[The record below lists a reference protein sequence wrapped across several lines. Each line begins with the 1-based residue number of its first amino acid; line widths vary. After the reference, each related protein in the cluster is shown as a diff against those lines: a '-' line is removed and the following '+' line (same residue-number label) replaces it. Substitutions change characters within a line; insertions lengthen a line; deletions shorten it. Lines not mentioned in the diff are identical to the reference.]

1 MDVRTKA
8 LMDFLD
14 GAHSVFHA
22 IAGLEKVL
30 AGNGYVCL
38 QEQDAWELVPG
49 GKYYV
54 TRGGSAVI
62 AFQVPTGE
70 WNGFLMSASHADRP
84 TFKVKENGE
93 QVGAYTRLLV
103 ERYGGM
109 LMAPWLDRPLSIA
122 GRVLVET
129 EAGIESKLVDIDRD
143 LLMIPN
149 VAIHMNRKAN
159 DGYAYN
165 PAVDL
170 LPLLGGKDAKGKLN
184 ALLEQEAGGKILG
197 HDLYL
202 YVREKARV
210 WGVEEEYLS
219 AQAIDDLECA
229 WCCAQGFLKAK
240 PNRSMPV
247 LCVFDSEEVGS
258 SSLQGAASNLL
269 ESVLRRICDS
279 LQLSYDQSPEYELDI
294 FEFDLRLTADG
305 ELILL
310 HDSTLDRTSNA
321 VEHFGHEDV
330 YPGDYTLAQLKELNM
345 GDKFT
350 ADSGESP
357 YQGLRGKDIPDEVRV
372 TTIQETLDYL
382 EASGDYRYI
391 IEIKNSGEDGFAAV
405 DKLYAILNS
414 YGALERT
421 VVGTFNNEVTAY
433 MDKTYPDLPRSAGF
447 NEAIVFYLHSFF
459 GLKGEGF
466 PFVALQIPTDD
477 YVVNLGTS
485 KLVNYA
491 HEHNIA
497 VQYWTINDADEMA
510 YLQSIGADAIMTDVP
525 DLGGQILKQP

>member
-22 IAGLEKVL
+22 ISGLEKVL
-30 AGNGYVCL
+30 TENGYVCL
-38 QEQDAWELVPG
+38 QEQDAWELIPG

-62 AFQVPTGE
+62 AFQVPAGE

-93 QVGAYTRLLV
+93 QVGAYTRMLV

-279 LQLSYDQSPEYELDI
+279 LQLSYDQALAQSMMVSADNAHAIHPNHPEYADVANAPVMGGGIVLKYNANQRYTTDGI
-294 FEFDLRLTADG
+294 TAALFRKVCQQADVPVQTYYNRADLPG
-305 ELILL
+305 G
-310 HDSTLDRTSNA
+310 STLGNISLSHVSVPSVDIGLPQLAMHSCYETAA
-321 VEHFGHEDV
+321 VKDALFLEDAMAA
-330 YPGDYTLAQLKELNM
+330 YYSCTLEC
-345 GDKFT
+345 
-350 ADSGESP
+350 
-357 YQGLRGKDIPDEVRV
+357 
-372 TTIQETLDYL
+372 
-382 EASGDYRYI
+382 
-391 IEIKNSGEDGFAAV
+391 KNS
-405 DKLYAILNS
+405 
-414 YGALERT
+414 T
-421 VVGTFNNEVTAY
+421 TFCI
-433 MDKTYPDLPRSAGF
+433 K
-447 NEAIVFYLHSFF
+447 
-459 GLKGEGF
+459 K
-466 PFVALQIPTDD
+466 
-477 YVVNLGTS
+477 
-485 KLVNYA
+485 
-491 HEHNIA
+491 
-497 VQYWTINDADEMA
+497 
-510 YLQSIGADAIMTDVP
+510 
-525 DLGGQILKQP
+525 